1 MMSILEI
8 WHAVLGLKKSEKG
21 GATMKRNGHHGM
33 NAYLKKMRKRSMQR
47 LQWQG
52 ADDRECKQWRMQ
64 HETLEVSLC
73 TIPAKLWSYPPNK
86 NNPRWRPGRRI
97 FCGMSLG
104 WSAVGTW
111 QVKDEG
117 IEMGDSVVVMIS
129 LQTENKLNKFHFW
142 NGFM

>member
-1 MMSILEI
+1 MACSLGVEEI
-8 WHAVLGLKKSEKG
+8 RKG
-21 GATMKRNGHHGM
+21 GVPRWKEMVITAWMHIW
-33 NAYLKKMRKRSMQR
+33 KKMRKRSMPR

-129 LQTENKLNKFHFW
+129 MCTQWYLQTENKLNKFHFW